1 MRYLRLALFV
11 LGGALL
17 GVLIARNDP
26 LAILS
31 SITRLSWRLVVV
43 LCFPISVV
51 TLFDTL
57 GWRFAFLHDR
67 VAFRT
72 LLSARLAG
80 EAFNVTTAAVGGE
93 PVKVW
98 LLRRQVP
105 LDESVP
111 AVVVAKTTIT
121 IAQGLFLLLGVALA
135 GQTMLSGSP
144 LLRGMLWLVA
154 VEVVAVAGFVLSQ
167 TSGVLGRGER
177 LLGRF
182 GVGGVGRTGI
192 LGRVDEGLVRFYRE
206 EPRRLALS
214 IAFHFVGWLL
224 GSVEAYL
231 ILRFLGVAVEPT
243 TATVIEAF
251 GTAVRFATFVI
262 PASLGAAEGGY
273 VVTFAALGLGP
284 AAGMSFG
291 LVRRLREATWAG
303 IGLVVFALMRQR
315 NEGPA
320 SVASSVDAA
329 GVESRSARPRHE

>member
-1 MRYLRLALFV
+1 MRYLRVALFV
-11 LGGALL
+11 LGAALL
-17 GVLIARNDP
+17 GVLVASNNP
-26 LAILS
+26 PAILS

-43 LCFPISVV
+43 LCFPITFV
-51 TLFDTL
+51 TFFDTL

-67 VAFRT
+67 ISFRT

-80 EAFNVTTAAVGGE
+80 EAFNVTTATVGGE
-93 PVKVW
+93 AVKVW
-98 LLRRQVP
+98 LLRRYVP

-135 GQTMLSGSP
+135 AKTMLSGSP

-154 VEVVAVAGFVLSQ
+154 IEIVAVAGFVLSQ
-167 TSGVLGRGER
+167 TSGILGRGER

-182 GVGGVGRTGI
+182 GVRGVSRMGI
-192 LGRVDEGLVRFYRE
+192 LARVDDGLVRFYRE

-231 ILRFLGVAVEPT
+231 ILRFLGVAVEPS

-284 AAGMSFG
+284 AAGVSFG
-291 LVRRLREATWAG
+291 LVRRVREATWAG
-303 IGLVVFALMRQR
+303 IGLVVFALMRRR
-315 NEGPA
+315 NQWSA
-320 SVASSVDAA
+320 SVEPLRRTPDV
-329 GVESRSARPRHE
+329 GGKVYK

>member
-1 MRYLRLALFV
+1 MRYLRVVLFV

-17 GVLIARNDP
+17 GVLVARNDP
-26 LAILS
+26 RAILS
-31 SITRLSWRLVVV
+31 SITGLSWRLGVV
-43 LCFPISVV
+43 LCFPITLA

-67 VAFRT
+67 ISFRT

-93 PVKVW
+93 AVKVW
-98 LLRRQVP
+98 LLRRYVP
-105 LDESVP
+105 PDESVP

-135 GQTMLSGSP
+135 AKTVLSGSP

-154 VEVVAVAGFVLSQ
+154 IEIVAVAGFVLSQ
-167 TSGVLGRGER
+167 TSGILGRGER

-182 GVGGVGRTGI
+182 GVRGVSRMGI
-192 LGRVDEGLVRFYRE
+192 LARVDDGLVRFYRE
-206 EPRRLALS
+206 EPRRLVLS
-214 IAFHFVGWLL
+214 ILFHFVGWLL

-231 ILRFLGVAVEPT
+231 ILRFLGVAVELS

-284 AAGMSFG
+284 AAGVSFG
-291 LVRRLREATWAG
+291 LVRRVREATWAG
-303 IGLVVFALMRQR
+303 IGLVVFALMHRRGQWS
-315 NEGPA
+315 A
-320 SVASSVDAA
+320 SVEPLRRTPEVGGSKVNK
-329 GVESRSARPRHE
+329 